1 MKVIAINGSAR
12 GSKGNTQ
19 ILLNTVGKVLQD
31 NDIEFEIIT
40 LADKNLNPCKGCL
53 GCAGKNACVQD
64 DDINEIY
71 QELITADGII
81 LGSPTYFGNVTSRMQ
96 MFIERIGYISRMNE
110 NPLKGKIGTPVT
122 VARRAGTTFVY
133 AALNYF
139 FGIMEMPIVTSSYWN
154 MAIGRLPGEVE
165 QDEEGMKTMETLG
178 NNMVEMLKKLRSA

>member
-139 FGIMEMPIVTSSYWN
+139 FGIMEMPIATSSYWN

-178 NNMVEMLKKLRSA
+178 TNMAEMLKKLRAE